1 MHYCLIT
8 FIELDNVFLFSE
20 NISTDC
26 TIYSSSSFSSLSFIS
41 SPPFRLVTSSH
52 IRFASSVHSVPTPN
66 SIEAVRFDK
75 GLLHPRGENILHE
88 ESLAHYRLLW
98 KSGISVRPPAFVLL
112 SCGCTDSEQ
121 DPVHYMH
128 QYIHTYISL
137 CER

>member
-1 MHYCLIT
+1 MCSYFLKTYQQTVRSILHLLSVHYH
-8 FIELDNVFLFSE
+8 
-20 NISTDC
+20 
-26 TIYSSSSFSSLSFIS
+26 LSHL
-41 SPPFRLVTSSH
+41 PPFRLVTSSH

-121 DPVHYMH
+121 DPVDYMH